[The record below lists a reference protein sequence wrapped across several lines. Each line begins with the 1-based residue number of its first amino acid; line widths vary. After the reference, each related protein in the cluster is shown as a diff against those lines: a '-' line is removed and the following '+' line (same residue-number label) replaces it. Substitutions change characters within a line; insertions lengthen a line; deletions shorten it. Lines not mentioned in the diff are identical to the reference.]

1 MSERAIAYCT
11 NVHAGADVAETLRQL
26 ETHALR
32 VRELVSPGEPLPIG
46 LWLSALAAGE
56 LDSPARVAELR
67 ERLDRL
73 GLAVVTLNGFPFIDF
88 HGHAIKHA
96 VYEPHW
102 ARPERLAYTV
112 RLANILVD
120 LLPPGTRHA
129 SISTVPIG
137 WRPTFTNEGCAA
149 SVGIAASQLEAMAA
163 HCARIERERGVR
175 LHVDLEPEPGC
186 LLDRSSDAVE
196 LFAQCFPGSELARRH
211 LGICHDICHA
221 AVMFEP
227 QRTALA
233 AYRDAGIRVG
243 KVQVSSAIEADG
255 SRESLTMLRR
265 FDEPKY
271 LHQTCI
277 RPEALRSGSLG
288 SPAREDIRF
297 FEDLGSAL
305 GVPPRGVAR
314 THFHVP
320 IHLATLGDEL
330 APLVTTQR
338 EIGACMDALREFGLL
353 DGDDAPTLEIETY
366 AWTVLPEPLRPTTL
380 AEGIAREIRWLRE
393 ALV

>member
-1 MSERAIAYCT
+1 MSSRGIAYCT

-26 ETHALR
+26 ELHATR
-32 VRELVSPGEPLPIG
+32 VREIVSPTERLPIG

-67 ERLDRL
+67 ERIDRL
-73 GLAVVTLNGFPFIDF
+73 GLEVVTLNGFPFIDF

-149 SVGIAASQLEAMAA
+149 SVGMAAAQLEATAA
-163 HCARIERERGVR
+163 HLARIERERGVR
-175 LHVDLEPEPGC
+175 LHLDLEPEPGC
-186 LLDRSSDAVE
+186 LLDRSGDAVA
-196 LFAQCFPGSELARRH
+196 LFEQCFPRSELARRH
-211 LGICHDICHA
+211 IGICHDICHA

-227 QRTALA
+227 QRAALA

-255 SRESLTMLRR
+255 SRESLAMLRR

-277 RPEALRSGSLG
+277 RMDAPGASGASG
-288 SPAREDIRF
+288 THGAEVRF
-297 FEDLGSAL
+297 FEDLGAAL
-305 GVPPRGVAR
+305 GMPPRGTAR

-320 IHLATLGDEL
+320 IHLATLGAEL
-330 APLVTTQR
+330 APLVTTQP
-338 EIGACMDALREFGLL
+338 EILACIDALRALDLL
-353 DGDDAPTLEIETY
+353 DGEDAPTLEIETY
-366 AWTVLPEPLRPTTL
+366 AWTVLPEPLRPASL
-380 AEGIAREIRWLRE
+380 AEGIAEEIRWLAE
-393 ALV
+393 ALR